1 MVILLFTAS
10 FLLSLAV
17 SYVIAKLFRES
28 AEGFL
33 SRFFARPLSAAA
45 AKYLEFVI
53 VFVGVTSGTRIH
65 LLQDY
70 IDAPPWNRPELAA
83 ELTQEVWAL
92 SIYHT
97 LVDLFYGIVW
107 LLVVFAFLA
116 LAALFYLRRSHWTS
130 LLAKPEP
137 AGAPEES
144 GPVATSR

>member
-17 SYVIAKLFRES
+17 SYVISKLFRES

-45 AKYLEFVI
+45 AKYLQFVI

-65 LLQDY
+65 LLEDY
-70 IDAPPWNRPELAA
+70 IDAPPWNRPDLAA
-83 ELTQEVWAL
+83 QLTQEVWAL

-97 LVDLFYGIVW
+97 LVDLLYGIVW

-116 LAALFYLRRSHWTS
+116 LAALFYLRRSNMTS

-137 AGAPEES
+137 EGATEETR
-144 GPVATSR
+144 PLATNR